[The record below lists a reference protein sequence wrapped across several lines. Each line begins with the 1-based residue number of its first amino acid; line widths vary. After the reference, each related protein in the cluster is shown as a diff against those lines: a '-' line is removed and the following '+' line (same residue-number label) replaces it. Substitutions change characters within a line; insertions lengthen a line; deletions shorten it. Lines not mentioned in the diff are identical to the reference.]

1 MNAKSASF
9 RVDKMDGDLLH
20 ELEEKLDVCILH
32 FPFFVNCRLSFISS
46 SLKVANSTVEFWNIT
61 PIN

>member
-32 FPFFVNCRLSFISS
+32 FLFFVNCRLSFISS
-46 SLKVANSTVEFWNIT
+46 SLKVANSTVEF
-61 PIN
+61 